1 MIRPIMTR
9 RFFLRQPSEQAG
21 PDDLA
26 IAQDLVD
33 TLEANRERC
42 IGLAA
47 NMIGQLKR
55 IIAVRDEHG
64 GVLVMLNP
72 VVTKAHEPY
81 EAVEGCLSLKGL
93 RSTTTR
99 YRRITVAYDDLSM
112 QPHEESFSDR
122 VAQIIQHEVDHCNG
136 VVV

>member
-21 PDDLA
+21 ADDLA

-72 VVTKAHEPY
+72 VVTRAQRPY
-81 EAVEGCLSLKGL
+81 EALEGCLSLEGS
-93 RSTTTR
+93 RTTTR
-99 YRRITVAYDDLSM
+99 YERITVAYDDLALHPC
-112 QPHEESFSDR
+112 QKSFRGR
-122 VAQIIQHEVDHCNG
+122 VAQTIQHEIDHCNG
-136 VVV
+136 VLI